1 MLRCDGR
8 KAPGL
13 VLDRLDDLGVLMA
26 DVDVDQLGGEVQKTI
41 AVVVPDVA
49 ALTSGDDHGLQ
60 RLLRAPRVK
69 DVLAVQVVN
78 ALALGGI
85 GIHGGS
91 CRDGCISLE
100 PRIVHHKEGRPAV
113 KPNALPVPYD

>member
-1 MLRCDGR
+1 
-8 KAPGL
+8 
-13 VLDRLDDLGVLMA
+13 MA
-26 DVDVDQLGGEVQKTI
+26 DVDVDQLGGEVQETI

-49 ALTSGDDHGLQ
+49 ALTTGDDHGLQ

-91 CRDGCISLE
+91 CRDGGVSLE

-113 KPNALPVPYD
+113 KPNAVPVPYD